1 MKGPAVTGVW
11 VTRLGEPGAVAGV
24 CGRLVVGV
32 RFTERVGVADLGV
45 VGTEAVPLRE
55 FPLLFDLPRPWAEG
69 VD

>member
-32 RFTERVGVADLGV
+32 RFVGVTDLGV
-45 VGTEAVPLRE
+45 VGTEVVPLWE
-55 FPLLFDLPRPWAEG
+55 FPLLFNLPRPWAEG

>member
-11 VTRLGEPGAVAGV
+11 VTRLGEPGAVGV

-32 RFTERVGVADLGV
+32 RFTERVGVTDLGV